1 MQNLVTPTNDQQEMK
16 DSILTPIPPSKKEK
30 EIVSKS
36 LFYSLSLY
44 LRMFF
49 KLIGG
54 FFIAKFLGPSLYGLR
69 NVFDLTMKRFPL
81 VLEGINRIEKAS
93 GIAYPIAYVEPTL
106 VISSP
111 NPNSYEF
118 GILFARTIPVMF
130 EEKFQ
135 VVIQISAPLIAYGL
149 KGTIH
154 AILAHEFLHFLDLMR
169 KISKMELLS
178 DEVSGNL
185 FENVY
190 SDETRLF
197 EPRAVFKDRTLLNHI
212 TKKFPAGFR
221 DFKLEDKVM
230 KFWAEK
236 NLPKTNISL
245 DTNTVKLSAESL
257 SKIKL
262 DPAFISKMKLLEEK
276 SSKIHKK
283 RLY

>member
-1 MQNLVTPTNDQQEMK
+1 MDPLVRLKEAHDK
-16 DSILTPIPPSKKEK
+16 KIIPDD
-30 EIVSKS
+30 V
-36 LFYSLSLY
+36 YD
-44 LRMFF
+44 
-49 KLIGG
+49 LI
-54 FFIAKFLGPSLYGLR
+54 IE
-69 NVFDLTMKRFPL
+69 RFPII
-81 VLEGINRIEKAS
+81 VAGINRIEKAS
-93 GIAYPIAYVEPTL
+93 GIKFPTAYVEPSL

-135 VVIQISAPLIAYGL
+135 VVIQISAPLVAYGL

-154 AILAHEFLHFLDLMR
+154 AILAHEFLHFLELMR

-178 DEVSGNL
+178 DEISGNL
-185 FENVY
+185 FENIY

-197 EPRAVFKDRTLLNHI
+197 EPRVVFKDRSLLDHI

-230 KFWAEK
+230 KFWADK
-236 NLPKTNISL
+236 DLPKSNISL
-245 DTNTVKLSAESL
+245 DTNTVKLSIESL

-262 DPAFISKMKLLEEK
+262 VPAFVSKIKQLEEK
-276 SSKIHKK
+276 SSKIRKK
-283 RLY
+283 KLY